1 MKTRNDRA
9 IQHHGGWAFTLIEV
23 MVATGITGVLFIALL
38 SGMSYGF
45 SLVRMGREN
54 LRATQ
59 ILVEK
64 MEQFRL
70 FNWAQITTN
79 GVPATFTEPFFPMTN
94 QVDVGFYY
102 TGSVTIASAPLT
114 ESYAGNLRLVTVSIT
129 WPSGKVIRQRETSTL
144 VGKNGLYNYVY

>member
-1 MKTRNDRA
+1 MKLWNSSKLPPPSVR
-9 IQHHGGWAFTLIEV
+9 AFTLVEV

-38 SGMSYGF
+38 SGISYGF

-70 FNWAQITTN
+70 FNWAQISTN
-79 GVPATFTEPFFPMTN
+79 GVPTTFTEPFFPMTN
-94 QVDVGFYY
+94 QMDVGFYY
-102 TGSVTIASAPLT
+102 TGSVTIANSPLT
-114 ESYAGNLRLVTVSIT
+114 ESYAGNLKLVTVSIS
-129 WPSGKVIRQRETSTL
+129 WPSGKMIRQRETSTL